1 MTLILMALG
10 MEHHR
15 GITMGHGERGR
26 YLDEKVADA
35 PEAVG
40 DAGLLL
46 PQPVVVRNADVVHV
60 FKEGVLLGKNQLIQA
75 LGARLLHALQTESD
89 VNRDFL

>member
-1 MTLILMALG
+1 MLILM
-10 MEHHR
+10 ERHR

-35 PEAVG
+35 PEAIG

-46 PQPVVVRNADVVHV
+46 SQPVVVRNADIVHI

>member
-1 MTLILMALG
+1 MALDL
-10 MEHHR
+10 EHHS
-15 GITMGHGERGR
+15 GITVGHGERGR

-60 FKEGVLLGKNQLIQA
+60 FKEGVLLGKNQFIQA
-75 LGARLLHALQTESD
+75 LGARLLHALQTKSD